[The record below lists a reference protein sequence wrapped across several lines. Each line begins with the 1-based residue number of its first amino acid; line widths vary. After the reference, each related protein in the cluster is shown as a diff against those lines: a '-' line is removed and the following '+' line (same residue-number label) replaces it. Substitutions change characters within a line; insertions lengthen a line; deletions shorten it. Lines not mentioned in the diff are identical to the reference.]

1 MGNKSWQELA
11 TKAKDIARRIVNGN
25 EENKNG
31 ERLIHIVY
39 RLDTFATNALNK
51 KFAQSGSI
59 GSVHTYA
66 GGTQVISTRHA
77 DGSEGSFNTDG
88 ECTPTD
94 NPMDIEVDAYIN
106 GGNGGGGGQSSPAA
120 AMVLPESK
128 TNKNM
133 KKNVIKLNENA
144 LRQIVA
150 ESVKKVL
157 NEEYV
162 SNEDSELYQVITT
175 FLNEIHR
182 IIKDAYRPVM
192 RQYTDGARQ
201 EGVNDV
207 LIYYGDEI
215 KDVQQAAIR
224 LRDALIYPK
233 QRRMGVS
240 QGDLTFDDLS

>member
-1 MGNKSWQELA
+1 MGSKSWQELA
-11 TKAKDIARRIVNGN
+11 TKAKDIARRIVNGD

-128 TNKNM
+128 TNKKM
-133 KKNVIKLNENA
+133 KKNVIKLNEDT

-150 ESVKKVL
+150 ESVEKVL
-157 NEEYV
+157 KEQNTLLKNGYEVLNLVQAYQDD
-162 SNEDSELYQVITT
+162 DSEQYIAMLKNMSEGCKKQVKEITGVT
-175 FLNEIHR
+175 VDEMLSHWYAFHKAMIA
-182 IIKDAYRPVM
+182 IKKRYSELL
-192 RQYTDGARQ
+192 TTGNNDG
-201 EGVNDV
+201 G
-207 LIYYGDEI
+207 YYDWH
-215 KDVQQAAIR
+215 
-224 LRDALIYPK
+224 
-233 QRRMGVS
+233 
-240 QGDLTFDDLS
+240 

>member
-11 TKAKDIARRIVNGN
+11 TKAKDIARRIVNGD

-77 DGSEGSFNTDG
+77 DGSEGSFITDG

-128 TNKNM
+128 TNKNIT
-133 KKNVIKLNENA
+133 KNTIKLNETQ
-144 LRQIVA
+144 LRSIVA

-157 NEEYV
+157 
-162 SNEDSELYQVITT
+162 SELY
-175 FLNEIHR
+175 
-182 IIKDAYRPVM
+182 
-192 RQYTDGARQ
+192 G
-201 EGVNDV
+201 
-207 LIYYGDEI
+207 
-215 KDVQQAAIR
+215 
-224 LRDALIYPK
+224 
-233 QRRMGVS
+233 
-240 QGDLTFDDLS
+240 

>member
-11 TKAKDIARRIVNGN
+11 TKAKDIARRIVNGD

-133 KKNVIKLNENA
+133 KKNVIKLNENTF
-144 LRQIVA
+144 RKIVA

-157 NEEYV
+157 KEN
-162 SNEDSELYQVITT
+162 NGKELFYNK
-175 FLNEIHR
+175 LNEIGQKNVDMQ
-182 IIKDAYRPVM
+182 IKKFQSY
-192 RQYTDGARQ
+192 
-201 EGVNDV
+201 GVDNISIEQLYHELSHMV
-207 LIYYGDEI
+207 EI
-215 KDVQQAAIR
+215 
-224 LRDALIYPK
+224 
-233 QRRMGVS
+233 VS
-240 QGDLTFDDLS
+240 EIASDMYEWLNEQHS

>member
-11 TKAKDIARRIVNGN
+11 TKAKDIARRIVNGD

-66 GGTQVISTRHA
+66 GGTQAISTRHA

-133 KKNVIKLNENA
+133 KKNVVKINENT

-157 NEEYV
+157 KEGYNQQIVDEAIQAIFSIEDVVDKAKTQVGFNPNEGNREV
-162 SNEDSELYQVITT
+162 AQLIMQIGT
-175 FLNEIHR
+175 
-182 IIKDAYRPVM
+182 
-192 RQYTDGARQ
+192 
-201 EGVNDV
+201 
-207 LIYYGDEI
+207 LIY
-215 KDVQQAAIR
+215 R
-224 LRDALIYPK
+224 LKRTVY
-233 QRRMGVS
+233 V
-240 QGDLTFDDLS
+240 DDYQEKWDRETHEQD

>member
-11 TKAKDIARRIVNGN
+11 TKAKDIARRIVNGD

-66 GGTQVISTRHA
+66 GGTQAISTRHA

-120 AMVLPESK
+120 ALTE
-128 TNKNM
+128 
-133 KKNVIKLNENA
+133 
-144 LRQIVA
+144 
-150 ESVKKVL
+150 KVFGK
-157 NEEYV
+157 E
-162 SNEDSELYQVITT
+162 
-175 FLNEIHR
+175 
-182 IIKDAYRPVM
+182 
-192 RQYTDGARQ
+192 
-201 EGVNDV
+201 
-207 LIYYGDEI
+207 
-215 KDVQQAAIR
+215 
-224 LRDALIYPK
+224 
-233 QRRMGVS
+233 
-240 QGDLTFDDLS
+240 

>member
-11 TKAKDIARRIVNGN
+11 TKAKDIARRIVNGD

-120 AMVLPESK
+120 PMVLPESK
-128 TNKNM
+128 TNRNM
-133 KKNVIKLNENA
+133 KKNTIKINESQ
-144 LRQIVA
+144 LRKIIT
-150 ESVKKVL
+150 ESVKRVL
-157 NEEYV
+157 NEYAEG
-162 SNEDSELYQVITT
+162 
-175 FLNEIHR
+175 NEISPVPGDKYNPTPKSLIET
-182 IIKDAYRPVM
+182 IINEMQHIKTLCENTFQSIVHSDI
-192 RQYTDGARQ
+192 GNARKGLSKMNQ
-201 EGVNDV
+201 SLDVALDRVNE
-207 LIYYGDEI
+207 L
-215 KDVQQAAIR
+215 
-224 LRDALIYPK
+224 
-233 QRRMGVS
+233 
-240 QGDLTFDDLS
+240 QGFIDYNDNENY